1 MVIPYFTH
9 AYNFVQTLGV
19 PQCACHL
26 RKVNLHGKWVRS
38 SNSHKAR
45 AYLDLHF
52 LFSEALHSPSSPPH
66 THTCIRSRSDSSPLC
81 GLVKDLKVVRTGK
94 EGSPRVC

>member
-19 PQCACHL
+19 PQCARHL
-26 RKVNLHGKWVRS
+26 TKVNLHGKWVRS

-52 LFSEALHSPSSPPH
+52 LFSEALHSPSSPPPH
-66 THTCIRSRSDSSPLC
+66 THTLALEV
-81 GLVKDLKVVRTGK
+81 GLTLLLSVDWLKT
-94 EGSPRVC
+94 

>member
-19 PQCACHL
+19 PQCARHL
-26 RKVNLHGKWVRS
+26 TKVNLHGKWVRS

-52 LFSEALHSPSSPPH
+52 LFSEALHSLSSPTH
-66 THTCIRSRSDSSPLC
+66 THTLALEV
-81 GLVKDLKVVRTGK
+81 GLTLLLSVNWLKT
-94 EGSPRVC
+94 